1 MRVFAYDFD
10 DGENAR
16 LTYSFSGDSRA
27 NNFEEYFRIDESTG
41 VIYLKKSLA
50 QKKDMIFMNAV
61 TVRDGGDPS
70 LSSRADVSI
79 KVVGSDKRPPVF
91 VKPTQEISL
100 KEDFRKYNEPLV
112 TLETFSNNDDS
123 KLVFELIPGKTTH
136 TNKDQTFQAKPKGSQ
151 VAITLARPLD
161 YETVT
166 YYNLTMRVTNT
177 DKLSALATVNIVVED
192 VNDEIPNFVEVRSGS
207 VSENEDVGVPVMQ
220 VRAIDRDG
228 TSPNNMVS
236 YALVD
241 HQDLFDIDTDTGL
254 LTTKITFDREL
265 NSSYIVYIK
274 AYDNAPSALLPDK
287 NEPNSVTQ
295 TFRID
300 IADRNDN
307 KPQFEKSLYV
317 VENISEAANLGK
329 DVIHVKAADND
340 TESVIRYSITAGN
353 IDGAFYMEEATGRI
367 KVNNTLDFEKIE
379 NYTLEI
385 LASDGIYND
394 TANVIIYILNEND
407 EPPVFDDYDKDIQID
422 EESIPNDCIIRM
434 KARDPDI
441 KDPNADQKIVY
452 RVEPAFL
459 NVTSENGI
467 ACVRLIKVID
477 LLYSNH
483 IAYTFITLGIGS
495 RPTGR
500 ISNLSRFYIC
510 KR

>member
-16 LTYSFSGDSRA
+16 LTYSFSGDSSTS
-27 NNFEEYFRIDESTG
+27 NFEEYFKIDPSTG

-50 QKKDMIFMNAV
+50 QKKDMIFTTAV
-61 TVRDGGDPS
+61 TVRDGGNPP
-70 LSSRADVSI
+70 LSSRADVTI
-79 KVVGSDKRPPVF
+79 RVVGSDKRPPMF
-91 VKPTQEISL
+91 ITPTQEIVL
-100 KEDFRKYNEPLV
+100 KENFSKYNEPLV
-112 TLETFSNNDDS
+112 TLEAVSNIDNPG
-123 KLVFELIPGKTTH
+123 LVFELITGKTTH
-136 TNKDQTFQAKPKGSQ
+136 TNKDQTFQSKPKGSQ

-166 YYNLTMRVTNT
+166 YYNLTMRVTNK
-177 DKLSALATVNIVVED
+177 DKLAALATINIVVED

-207 VSENEDVGVPVMQ
+207 VSENEEPGVPVMQ
-220 VRAIDRDG
+220 VRAIDKDG
-228 TSPNNMVS
+228 TSPNNVVS
-236 YALVD
+236 YALGD
-241 HQDLFDIDTDTGL
+241 HQDLFDIDPNTGL
-254 LTTKITFDREL
+254 LTTRKTFDREL

-274 AYDNAPSALLPDK
+274 AFDNAPSALVPEK

-307 KPQFEKSLYV
+307 KPQFEKSVYV

-329 DVIHVKAADND
+329 DVIHVKATDND

-379 NYTLEI
+379 NYKLEI
-385 LASDGIYND
+385 LASDGAYND
-394 TANVIIYILNEND
+394 TANVIIHILNEND
-407 EPPVFDDYDKDIQID
+407 EPPVFDEYTKEIYID
-422 EESIPNDCIIRM
+422 EESIPDDCIIKM

-441 KDPNADQKIVY
+441 RDPDADQKIVY

-459 NVTSENGI
+459 NVTSENGV
-467 ACVRLIKVID
+467 ACVRLIKVTIS
-477 LLYSNH
+477 LS
-483 IAYTFITLGIGS
+483 FI
-495 RPTGR
+495 
-500 ISNLSRFYIC
+500 LSLN
-510 KR
+510 

>member
-16 LTYSFSGDSRA
+16 LTYSFSGASGSS
-27 NNFEEYFRIDESTG
+27 NFDEYFRIDPSTG

-50 QKKDMIFMNAV
+50 LKKDMIFTTTV
-61 TVRDGGDPS
+61 TVRDGGRPP
-70 LSSRADVSI
+70 LSSEASVKI
-79 KVVGSDKRPPVF
+79 KVVGSDKRPPMF
-91 VKPTQEISL
+91 LTPTKEITL
-100 KEDFRKYNEPLV
+100 EENFGKYDVPIV
-112 TLETFSNNDDS
+112 TLEAVSNIENPG
-123 KLVFELIPGKTTH
+123 LVFELNTGKTTH
-136 TNKDQTFQAKPKGSQ
+136 TNKDQTFQAKPNGSE

-161 YETVT
+161 FETVT
-166 YYNLTMRVTNT
+166 YYNLTMRVTNK
-177 DKLSALATVNIVVED
+177 DKLAALATVNIVVLD

-207 VSENEDVGVPVMQ
+207 VSENEEPGVPVMQ
-220 VRAIDRDG
+220 VRAIDKDG
-228 TSPNNMVS
+228 TSPNNLVS

-241 HQDLFDIDTDTGL
+241 HQDLFDIDANTGM
-254 LTTKITFDREL
+254 LTTKKTFDREL

-274 AYDNAPSALLPDK
+274 AYDNAPSALVPEK

-329 DVIHVKAADND
+329 DVIHVKATDND

-353 IDGAFYMEEATGRI
+353 IDEAFYMEEATGRI
-367 KVNNTLDFEKIE
+367 KVHNNLDFEKIE

-407 EPPVFDDYDKDIQID
+407 EPPVFDEYDKNISIM
-422 EESIPNDCIIRM
+422 EESIPDNCIITMR
-434 KARDPDI
+434 ARDPDI

-459 NVTSENGI
+459 NVTSENGV
-467 ACVRLIKVID
+467 ACVRLIKVNVFIV
-477 LLYSNH
+477 YVCHVTN
-483 IAYTFITLGIGS
+483 AYF
-495 RPTGR
+495 
-500 ISNLSRFYIC
+500 F
-510 KR
+510 

>member
-10 DGENAR
+10 DGENAQ
-16 LTYSFSGDSRA
+16 LTYSFSGDSGV
-27 NNFEEYFRIDESTG
+27 NNFEEYFKIDPSTG

-50 QKKDMIFMNAV
+50 LKKDMIFTTTI
-61 TVRDGGDPS
+61 TVRDGGVPS
-70 LSSRADVSI
+70 LSSRADVTI
-79 KVVGSDKRPPVF
+79 RVVGSDKRPPMF
-91 VKPTQEISL
+91 ITPTQEIVL

-112 TLETFSNNDDS
+112 TLEAVSNIDNPG
-123 KLVFELIPGKTTH
+123 LVFELITGKTTH
-136 TNKDQTFQAKPKGSQ
+136 TNKDQTFQSKPKGSQ
-151 VAITLARPLD
+151 VDITLARPLD

-166 YYNLTMRVTNT
+166 YYNLTMRVTNK
-177 DKLSALATVNIVVED
+177 DKLAALATVNIVVED

-207 VSENEDVGVPVMQ
+207 VSENEDAGVPVMQ
-220 VRAIDRDG
+220 VRAIDKDG
-228 TSPNNMVS
+228 TSPNNIVS

-241 HQDLFDIDTDTGL
+241 HQDLFDIDTNTGL
-254 LTTKITFDREL
+254 LTTKKTFDREL

-274 AYDNAPSALLPDK
+274 AFDNAPSALIPEK

-307 KPQFEKSLYV
+307 KPEFEKSVYI

-329 DVIHVKAADND
+329 DVIHVKATDND

-379 NYTLEI
+379 NYKLEI
-385 LASDGIYND
+385 LASDGVYND
-394 TANVIIYILNEND
+394 TANVIIHILNEND
-407 EPPVFDDYDKDIQID
+407 EPPVFDEYTKDIYID
-422 EESIPNDCIIRM
+422 EESIPDDCIIKM

-441 KDPNADQKIVY
+441 KDPSADQKIVY

-459 NVTSENGI
+459 NVTSEDGI
-467 ACVRLIKVID
+467 ACVRLIKVNIA
-477 LLYSNH
+477 LL
-483 IAYTFITLGIGS
+483 FI
-495 RPTGR
+495 
-500 ISNLSRFYIC
+500 C
-510 KR
+510 